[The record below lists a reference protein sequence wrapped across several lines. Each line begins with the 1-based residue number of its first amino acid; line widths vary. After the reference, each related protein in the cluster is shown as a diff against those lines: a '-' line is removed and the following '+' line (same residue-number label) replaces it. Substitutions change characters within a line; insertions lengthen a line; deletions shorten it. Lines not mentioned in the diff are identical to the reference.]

1 MEVGFDAGDR
11 TVVARHF
18 QLLLSVIAVL
28 AVASASRFY
37 FVARIGERVVADIRK
52 QVHGHVLGMNPTFF
66 EVTRTGE
73 VLSRLTTD
81 TTLIQT
87 VIGSGA
93 SMALRNVLIFLGAF
107 VMLIVTSPQLMGA
120 ILVLIPLVLVPIL
133 LLGRRVRRLSRLS
146 QDRVADTSAI
156 AGENLNAVETVQ
168 AFTQEH
174 TEKDRFGAATE
185 DAYQVALVRIRNR
198 ALLIFLVISL
208 MFGGVVGVLWL
219 GAEAVLSGRMTA
231 GVLIQFVFYAIFVA
245 SSAAALSQV
254 WGEVQ
259 RAAGATERLME
270 LLAARPTITAPARPL
285 PLPEPVRGRVSL
297 ESVEFQYPS
306 RPDDA
311 ALNGISLAIEP
322 GETVALVGPS
332 GAGKSTVFKL
342 LLRFYDPHGG
352 SIRLDGVD
360 LREADPQAVR
370 SHIGLVPQET
380 VLFSADARENIRY
393 GRPSATD
400 AEVEAAAAAAFA
412 DDFIQG
418 LPERYDTFLGER
430 GLRLSVGQRQRIA
443 IARAILRDPAVMLL
457 DEATSSLDA
466 ESEHL
471 VHEAL
476 ERLMANRTTLI
487 IAHRLATVLKADR
500 IVVMD
505 QGRIRRHRHPRG
517 VDGRRRALRQAGV
530 AAVRAGSLTTCR
542 ESPAGRKAGVRLVQ
556 FTQGGD
562 HMEQRLSIVT
572 LGVRDLPRAR
582 AFYEALGWR
591 VATEEHAESIVCFTL
606 NGVGFALYPLAMLAQ
621 DIGLPDTPAG
631 TTGAVTLAYNV
642 RTREE
647 VALLLDEADRAGG
660 TIVKPAQDVFWGGH
674 SGYFK
679 DPDGHLWE
687 VAWNPF
693 SPLDDDGNFA
703 W

>member
-1 MEVGFDAGDR
+1 MQAPGNSADSRPAGRNLRPLRYLVRYLKPYPWLLAFTILSLLAAAAATLVLPIATRHIMEVGFDAEDR
-11 TVVARHF
+11 MTVARHF

-37 FVARIGERVVADIRK
+37 CVARIGERVVADIRK
-52 QVHGHVLGMNPTFF
+52 QVHGHVLRMNPTFF

-120 ILVLIPLVLVPIL
+120 ILVLIPVVLVPIL

-174 TEKDRFGAATE
+174 TERDRFGAATE

-270 LLAARPTITAPARPL
+270 LLAARPTITSPARPL
-285 PLPEPVRGRVSL
+285 SLPEPVRGRVSL
-297 ESVEFQYPS
+297 ETVEFQYPS

-360 LREADPQAVR
+360 LREANPQAVR
-370 SHIGLVPQET
+370 SRIGLVPQET

-430 GLRLSVGQRQRIA
+430 GVRLSVGQRQRIA

-505 QGRIRRHRHPRG
+505 QGRI
-517 VDGRRRALRQAGV
+517 
-530 AAVRAGSLTTCR
+530 
-542 ESPAGRKAGVRLVQ
+542 
-556 FTQGGD
+556 
-562 HMEQRLSIVT
+562 
-572 LGVRDLPRAR
+572 
-582 AFYEALGWR
+582 
-591 VATEEHAESIVCFTL
+591 VATGTHEELMGGGGLYARLASL
-606 NGVGFALYPLAMLAQ
+606 QFAP
-621 DIGLPDTPAG
+621 
-631 TTGAVTLAYNV
+631 
-642 RTREE
+642 
-647 VALLLDEADRAGG
+647 EA
-660 TIVKPAQDVFWGGH
+660 
-674 SGYFK
+674 
-679 DPDGHLWE
+679 
-687 VAWNPF
+687 
-693 SPLDDDGNFA
+693 
-703 W
+703 

>member
-1 MEVGFDAGDR
+1 MQAPGNLFDSRPGSRNLRPLRHLVRYLKPYPWLLTFTILSLLTAAVATLILPIATRQFLDIGFADENRALIGR
-11 TVVARHF
+11 QFR
-18 QLLLSVIAVL
+18 LLLGVIAVL

-73 VLSRLTTD
+73 ILSRLTTD

-93 SMALRNVLIFLGAF
+93 SMALRNLLIFVGGF

-120 ILVLIPLVLVPIL
+120 VMVLIPLVLLPIL
-133 LLGRRVRRLSRLS
+133 VLGRRVRRLSRLS

-156 AGENLNAVETVQ
+156 AGENLDAVETVQ
-168 AFTQEH
+168 AFTQERN
-174 TEKDRFGAATE
+174 EEDRFDAATE
-185 DAYQVALVRIRNR
+185 AAYRTALVRIRNR
-198 ALLIFLVISL
+198 ALLIFLVITF
-208 MFGGVVGVLWL
+208 MFGGVLGVLWL
-219 GAEAVLSGRMTA
+219 GAEAVLSGRMSP

-245 SSAAALSQV
+245 GSAAALSQV

-270 LLAARPTITAPARPL
+270 LLEARPTITAPATPRL
-285 PLPEPVRGRVSL
+285 LPEPARGRVSL
-297 ESVEFQYPS
+297 EAVEFQYPS
-306 RPDDA
+306 RPDER
-311 ALNGISLAIEP
+311 ALRGFSLAIEP

-342 LLRFYDPHGG
+342 LLRFYDPG
-352 SIRLDGVD
+352 SGCIRLDGVD

-370 SHIGLVPQET
+370 SRIGLVPQET
-380 VLFSADARENIRY
+380 VIFSANARENIRY
-393 GRPSATD
+393 GRPVAQD
-400 AEVEAAAAAAFA
+400 AEVTAAAHAAFA

-418 LPERYDTFLGER
+418 LPERYDTFLGEK
-430 GLRLSVGQRQRIA
+430 GLRLSIGQRQRIA

-500 IVVMD
+500 IVVID
-505 QGRIRRHRHPRG
+505 QGRI
-517 VDGRRRALRQAGV
+517 V
-530 AAVRAGSLTTCR
+530 ATGT
-542 ESPAGRKAGVRLVQ
+542 
-556 FTQGGD
+556 
-562 HMEQRLSIVT
+562 H
-572 LGVRDLPRAR
+572 
-582 AFYEALGWR
+582 EALMSGGGLYAR
-591 VATEEHAESIVCFTL
+591 LASL
-606 NGVGFALYPLAMLAQ
+606 QFAP
-621 DIGLPDTPAG
+621 
-631 TTGAVTLAYNV
+631 
-642 RTREE
+642 
-647 VALLLDEADRAGG
+647 EA
-660 TIVKPAQDVFWGGH
+660 
-674 SGYFK
+674 
-679 DPDGHLWE
+679 
-687 VAWNPF
+687 
-693 SPLDDDGNFA
+693 
-703 W
+703 